1 MGESAVAM
9 RTLVFIPAWN
19 EEASVAAVIAGVRE
33 RLPDADVLVVDDGSI
48 DATADTARAAGAVVA
63 SLPFNQ
69 GLGAALQTGY
79 LYALRQGYDF
89 CAHLDADG
97 QHPPPEV
104 ARLLEEVRADHADL
118 VIGSRYRDPGQAESD
133 DYQPTIS
140 RRIGTSVFRF
150 FLTLATRQ
158 RFTDTTSGMRAAN
171 RRVMELFSE
180 NYSPDFAEIE
190 SLQLAVRQGLR
201 VEEVPVRMLERAG
214 GTSFLTPLRSAFFI
228 FKGLIVLLVGQFRPR
243 RGGGGAV
250 RRSAQ
255 AASCAGE
262 QRGALLAE
270 SSDHPAVHLT
280 AQTRILAAIIAIA
293 FMVMILELIR
303 RDRLQERYS
312 VVWFVAGLAMLL
324 GAAFPGLLTLVADVM
339 GVRDTNVA
347 LFSIVLLMLLG
358 LALNFSVI
366 MSRQAAQITRLAQ
379 ERALEKAREQA
390 ATENGGSAQ
399 AGTEGPPAPAP
410 RRR

>member
-1 MGESAVAM
+1 M

-19 EEASVAAVIAGVRE
+19 EADSVAAVIAGVRE
-33 RLPDADVLVVDDGSI
+33 RLPGIDVLVVDDGSA
-48 DATADTARAAGAVVA
+48 DATAARAAGAGATVA

-79 LYALRQGYDF
+79 LYALREGYDF

-97 QHPPPEV
+97 QHPPAEV
-104 ARLLEEVRADHADL
+104 ARLLEEVRAGSADL
-118 VIGSRYRDPGQAESD
+118 VIGSRYREAGGGTGTSEVAGE

-228 FKGLIVLLVGQFRPR
+228 FKGMIVLLVGQFRPR
-243 RGGGGAV
+243 
-250 RRSAQ
+250 Q
-255 AASCAGE
+255 GE
-262 QRGALLAE
+262 ARAE
-270 SSDHPAVHLT
+270 
-280 AQTRILAAIIAIA
+280 R
-293 FMVMILELIR
+293 
-303 RDRLQERYS
+303 
-312 VVWFVAGLAMLL
+312 
-324 GAAFPGLLTLVADVM
+324 
-339 GVRDTNVA
+339 
-347 LFSIVLLMLLG
+347 
-358 LALNFSVI
+358 
-366 MSRQAAQITRLAQ
+366 
-379 ERALEKAREQA
+379 
-390 ATENGGSAQ
+390 
-399 AGTEGPPAPAP
+399 
-410 RRR
+410 